1 MIETSAAAKI
11 ILFGEHAVVHGQPA
25 IAIPFSTL
33 RTRVSMAKRAPAF
46 ELRSAAG
53 DLLVSLES
61 PQDSDPQLLALMH
74 VILQQLG
81 IEAPAVMLSLSSDI
95 PPASGLGSGAAISAA
110 LARALARV
118 TSVSLENERLNEIV
132 YATEKLFHGTPSGI
146 DNTVVVHEKAICFT
160 RGRAPLPIQVACPL
174 RLLVA
179 DSGQRCATHIPVS
192 AVRDL
197 LLQEP
202 GPTGERL
209 AKIGQIV
216 RHALVALASS
226 APDAIGPL
234 MNRNHA
240 LLRELDVSSLLLD
253 RLVDAAME
261 AGASGAKLSGAGRGG
276 NMIALVNEATEA
288 SVSRALSAAGAV
300 RVLATTV
307 PTTG

>member
-1 MIETSAAAKI
+1 M
-11 ILFGEHAVVHGQPA
+11 VRPA
-25 IAIPFSTL
+25 ESTTQSSFTKM
-33 RTRVSMAKRAPAF
+33 RFASH
-46 ELRSAAG
+46 AAG
-53 DLLVSLES
+53 
-61 PQDSDPQLLALMH
+61 
-74 VILQQLG
+74 
-81 IEAPAVMLSLSSDI
+81 
-95 PPASGLGSGAAISAA
+95 
-110 LARALARV
+110 
-118 TSVSLENERLNEIV
+118 
-132 YATEKLFHGTPSGI
+132 
-146 DNTVVVHEKAICFT
+146 
-160 RGRAPLPIQVACPL
+160 PLPIQVAYPL

-253 RLVDAAME
+253 RLVDAARE

-288 SVSRALSAAGAV
+288 SVSRALSAGRRSARAGDYGSDNGLTHA
-300 RVLATTV
+300 RSCSNGMRPEASQASPSSPSATATIF
-307 PTTG
+307 TCSRSGRIRAWSMIICCARA